1 MQHLFTFGDLVLD
14 VVATAA
20 GRLEPD
26 TDTPGEVRSSPG
38 GSAANFAVWTRRLGS
53 PVSFATRVGD
63 DLLGRALV
71 ADMRAEGVEV
81 HAAVDPVHPTAVL
94 VLFSDGVQ
102 RHMMVPRGANHF
114 LGPDDLPEASI
125 RTAGWLHAT
134 GYAFFWEKTRRALDR
149 ALALA
154 RDAGVPISFDPSSA
168 GFIRRHG
175 LDLPEGI
182 QVLMP
187 NRDEAL
193 ALTGCSDL
201 EDAARQL
208 ARRAELVA
216 VKLGPEGA
224 LLAQAVADAAVEPA
238 VGWQSDEAA
247 GEPAV
252 GLRSDEA
259 AGEPAQHVRS
269 DDAAGEMALRVQLT
283 YVPPAVPSAPPVDGT
298 GSGDA
303 WGAALIDGLRRG
315 LDPYRA
321 AVRANRLGAEVVTRV
336 GARPVLPPEIMQQL
350 EVERDV

>member
-154 RDAGVPISFDPSSA
+154 REAGVPISFDPSSA

-224 LLAQAVADAAVEPA
+224 LLAQAVAAAAV
-238 VGWQSDEAA
+238 
-247 GEPAV
+247 EPAV

-259 AGEPAQHVRS
+259 AGEPAVGLQS
-269 DDAAGEMALRVQLT
+269 DDATGEMALRVQLT

>member
-1 MQHLFTFGDLVLD
+1 MRHLFTFGDLVLD
-14 VVATAA
+14 VVATAES
-20 GRLEPD
+20 GLEAD
-26 TDTPGEVRSSPG
+26 TDTPGEVRSAPG

-53 PVSFATRVGD
+53 PVCFATRVGD

-71 ADMRAEGVEV
+71 ADMREEGVEV
-81 HAAVDPVHPTAVL
+81 HAAADPVHPTAVL

-114 LGPDDLPEASI
+114 FGPGDLPEERI

-134 GYAFFWEKTRRALDR
+134 GYAFFWEATRRALDR
-149 ALALA
+149 ALTVA
-154 RDAGVPISFDPSSA
+154 REAGVPTSFDPSSA

-182 QVLMP
+182 KVLMP
-187 NRDEAL
+187 NRDEAR
-193 ALTGCSDL
+193 ALTGCADV
-201 EDAARQL
+201 EAAAREL

-224 LLAQAVADAAVEPA
+224 LLAQAVPDGAGPAQMRAGAAQMGAGAAQTGAGAAGTAGTAVE
-238 VGWQSDEAA
+238 
-247 GEPAV
+247 
-252 GLRSDEA
+252 
-259 AGEPAQHVRS
+259 
-269 DDAAGEMALRVQLT
+269 LT
-283 YVPPAVPSAPPVDGT
+283 YVPPVAPSAPPVDGT

-321 AVRANRLGAEVVTRV
+321 ALRANRLGAEVVTRV
-336 GARPVLPPEIMQQL
+336 GARPVLPPEIMQEM
-350 EVERDV
+350 EVDDDV

>member
-154 RDAGVPISFDPSSA
+154 REAGVPISFDPSSA

-224 LLAQAVADAAVEPA
+224 LLAQAVAAAAVEPA
-238 VGWQSDEAA
+238 VGLQSDE
-247 GEPAV
+247 V
-252 GLRSDEA
+252 

>member
-154 RDAGVPISFDPSSA
+154 REAGVPISFDPSSA

-238 VGWQSDEAA
+238 VGLQSDE
-247 GEPAV
+247 V
-252 GLRSDEA
+252 